1 LEEWSVAD
9 YVFERDV
16 YSLPLRN
23 KYNLCGLPLQKK
35 YRSHFEIVALM
46 VEAVKDNSEARFFI
60 MKHANIN
67 CAQLKKFMKALIEMG
82 FIEIR
87 AKEGRMFYRATEKGL
102 AFLRQYYVLLG
113 MLLTPSVRNQPPAIL
128 CQTET

>member
-1 LEEWSVAD
+1 MAD

-23 KYNLCGLPLQKK
+23 KYSICGLPLEKK

-46 VEAVKDNSEARFFI
+46 VEAVRDRSEARFSI

-67 CAQLKKFMKALIEMG
+67 CMQLKKFMKALVNMG
-82 FIEIR
+82 FIEIEIR
-87 AKEGRMFYRATEKGL
+87 EGRIFYRASEKGL

-113 MLLTPSVRNQPPAIL
+113 MLLTPNIHDRSPGFMYKAGI
-128 CQTET
+128 